1 LGHSIVQLLC
11 LRSRSLIE
19 AERGVPLR
27 PFTRR
32 NVLAHAGNYKQLQSE
47 TGLDLAAFL
56 RLDVEILLTDPE
68 DQYPASAS
76 QQGGAADSPDV
87 KWAYTSLVKGEILL
101 KLAFHTAKLA
111 HQCMREASWSA
122 VLQLLTYCRSRGAL
136 PLSLAL
142 VAEDFAGGHPLPH
155 NGDAVPSGTVGA
167 SVKRLPPS
175 PYAHRC
181 YLEAYGLTL
190 SYPGQNGRRNGS
202 SADLGPA
209 AGSHGASSSGAGGS
223 WLGFL
228 FSDTQHPG
236 ENDRTGVHSGTL
248 DLPNLYCNT
257 NASACVDMNCEPLRP
272 DDSLLRVALNHSH
285 PDSLLFGLS
294 SEEEHFSQTSQVLRT
309 LLHALSEMLEALC
322 APGPSSSSK
331 VVPSA
336 QNGAPSLFKASLT
349 KTFRP
354 VSLSRDDDDAALTGG
369 LYLSLP
375 AETQSSELS
384 EAFPLQLLE
393 AAPAGRWNNVR
404 ELDVVTVLEWATKIV
419 LRDELHVQY
428 FWPDLHGECG
438 SLTLQLVQCVLRCG
452 ICERHRVYEA
462 CPGGKRGPACRAM
475 PVLPGAVRGCCGQG
489 SCSRGELLLTSGA
502 ASAPAAAD
510 VVAAAAR
517 GVAGHVAACFLR
529 CGVEGAAAD
538 QRSAQRGGGQHFG
551 PPGRGGS
558 GAY

>member
-1 LGHSIVQLLC
+1 LLGHSIVQLLC

-47 TGLDLAAFL
+47 TGLDLASFL

-68 DQYPASAS
+68 GQCPPSVS

-122 VLQLLTYCRSRGAL
+122 VVQLLMYCRSRGAL

-155 NGDAVPSGTVGA
+155 NGDALPNGGVGSSA
-167 SVKRLPPS
+167 KRLAPS

-309 LLHALSEMLEALC
+309 LLHALPEMLEALC

-354 VSLSRDDDDAALTGG
+354 VSLSRDDDDAALIGG
-369 LYLSLP
+369 LSLSLP

-393 AAPAGRWNNVR
+393 AAPAGRWNYVR

-428 FWPDLHGECG
+428 FWPDLHGECS
-438 SLTLQLVQCVLRCG
+438 SLTLS
-452 ICERHRVYEA
+452 I
-462 CPGGKRGPACRAM
+462 
-475 PVLPGAVRGCCGQG
+475 GALWVTVWN
-489 SCSRGELLLTSGA
+489 L
-502 ASAPAAAD
+502 
-510 VVAAAAR
+510 
-517 GVAGHVAACFLR
+517 
-529 CGVEGAAAD
+529 
-538 QRSAQRGGGQHFG
+538 
-551 PPGRGGS
+551 
-558 GAY
+558 